1 MSAGTYLQFVVAL
14 AFVIALIAVLAWAVK
29 RFGLA
34 AHMGAAKSGKRRL
47 SIVESTALDTK
58 RRIVLVRRDDR
69 EHLLLLGAG
78 NDAVIETG
86 IVAPPEPMPPAK
98 MEGKL

>member
-14 AFVIALIAVLAWAVK
+14 AVVLALIAALAWAVK

-34 AHMGAAKSGKRRL
+34 ARMGAAKGGKRRL
-47 SIVESTALDTK
+47 RVVESTALDTK

-78 NDAVIETG
+78 NDTVIETG
-86 IVAPPEPMPPAK
+86 IVAPPEAMLPAK
-98 MEGKL
+98 TDAKP